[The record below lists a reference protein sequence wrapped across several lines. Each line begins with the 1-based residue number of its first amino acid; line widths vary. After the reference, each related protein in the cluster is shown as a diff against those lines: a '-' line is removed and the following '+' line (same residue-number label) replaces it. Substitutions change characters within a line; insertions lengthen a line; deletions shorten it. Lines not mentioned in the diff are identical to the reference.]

1 MPEML
6 AKKAE
11 AKATKTRQ
19 LLERDPKE
27 VMLTNLQAQE
37 KKAMAKMERIKSWP
51 REHQA
56 VALART
62 EDTLNQIR
70 ERMSQLEPSAK

>member
-11 AKATKTRQ
+11 SKAVKTREVM
-19 LLERDPKE
+19 ERDPKA
-27 VMLTNLQAQE
+27 VRLASLQAQE
-37 KKAMAKMERIKSWP
+37 KKAMEKMERIKHWP
-51 REHQA
+51 KEHQA

-70 ERMSQLEPSAK
+70 ERMNE